1 MSKSY
6 FTIEEL
12 CKSDTAER
20 EHIDNT
26 PSEEIK
32 KRLQILIE
40 FLNPLR
46 EAWGSGIR
54 VNSGY
59 RCPELNQAVGGV
71 ETSAHKEGWAVDMYP
86 VNNKFEE
93 FKQFIIDY
101 LKDKNFDQCIVER
114 SGRLQWIHFGLYSK
128 HGQRK
133 QIFKIEK

>member
-1 MSKSY
+1 MKSY

-12 CKSDTAER
+12 CKSNTAER

-54 VNSGY
+54 INSGY
-59 RCPELNQAVGGV
+59 RCPELNKAVGGV
-71 ETSAHKEGWAVDMYP
+71 DTSAHMEGWAVDIYP

-101 LKDKNFDQCIVER
+101 LKDKNFDQVIIER
-114 SGRLQWIHFGLYSK
+114 NDCSQWIHLGLWSK
-128 HGQRK
+128 GRQRK
-133 QIFKIEK
+133 QIFKIEQ

>member
-1 MSKSY
+1 MNNY

-12 CKSDTAER
+12 CYSDTAER

-59 RCPELNQAVGGV
+59 RCPELNKVVGGV
-71 ETSAHKEGWAVDMYP
+71 DTSAHKEGWAIDMYP
-86 VNNKFEE
+86 VNNKFED
-93 FKQFIIDY
+93 FKQFIIAY

-114 SGRLQWIHFGLYSK
+114 SGRSQWIHLGLYSN
-128 HGQRK
+128 HRQRK